1 MGALSSANLLKNY
14 VPVEQA
20 QELVKIMRT
29 MENLTTLC
37 GLSGEETKLDF
48 SGQYLKA
55 GDAVLIAN
63 DIKDM
68 RAMSSFTFGDRQ
80 AVTMTTTMT
89 EMDFSGKG
97 LGVSEAILISAFLP
111 KCT

>member
-1 MGALSSANLLKNY
+1 
-14 VPVEQA
+14 
-20 QELVKIMRT
+20 
-29 MENLTTLC
+29 
-37 GLSGEETKLDF
+37 
-48 SGQYLKA
+48 
-55 GDAVLIAN
+55 
-63 DIKDM
+63 
-68 RAMSSFTFGDRQ
+68 MSSFTFGDRQ